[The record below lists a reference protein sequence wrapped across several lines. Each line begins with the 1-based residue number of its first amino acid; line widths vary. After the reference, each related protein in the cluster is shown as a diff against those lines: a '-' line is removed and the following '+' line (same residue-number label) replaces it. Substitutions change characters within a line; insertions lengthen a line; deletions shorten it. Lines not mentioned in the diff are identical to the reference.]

1 MISRKARTAAS
12 APTSGSTPPARRKR
26 ATGVVTG
33 LALAATLA
41 VVAVPAAAQGRGPDG
56 APSGH
61 SSPRHHY
68 LSPLQ
73 VTSAYYNS
81 YNGDLAA
88 AFDRYISRDLV
99 LHGFNGPESREDWIK
114 GDLGIKAGLTGFRM
128 TVLDQIVEGD
138 KVVTRW
144 SFGGV
149 HTGTIFGIPASGRR
163 VELSGISI
171 DRVIHGQSVEHW
183 SEGNFGRFLDELS
196 GKTAAGAATP
206 GAE

>member
-1 MISRKARTAAS
+1 MISKKAREAAAALTPAS
-12 APTSGSTPPARRKR
+12 APVRRKR
-26 ATGVVTG
+26 VNGAMTG
-33 LALAATLA
+33 LAVAATLVA
-41 VVAVPAAAQGRGPDG
+41 AAVPAAAQGQGSHG
-56 APSGH
+56 AASGH
-61 SSPRHHY
+61 SSSQHHH

-88 AFDRYISRDLV
+88 AFDRYISKDLV

-114 GDLGIKAGLTGFRM
+114 GDLEIKAGLNGFKM

-149 HTGTIFGIPASGRR
+149 HTGTIFGIPASGRE
-163 VELSGISI
+163 VHLSGISI
-171 DRVIHGQSVEHW
+171 DRVVKGQSVEHW
-183 SEGNFGRFLDELS
+183 SEGNFGVFLDELR
-196 GKTAAGAATP
+196 GETP
-206 GAE
+206 SLE